1 MATRTPDRPPRK
13 AEETARQFLAA
24 LGRRVRAARARRGM
38 TRKILARDS
47 GVSERYLAQLEGG
60 QGNPSVA
67 VLLRIAAAMGGNLL
81 DLLADAGGRPA
92 DLRLAV
98 QRLEALEGER
108 LAEARA
114 LLERRFP
121 SSWTG
126 GKAGR
131 IALIGLR
138 GAGKSTLGRR
148 LAAARGVP
156 FLELDRMVE
165 RDSGAEIG
173 ELLALG
179 GQPAYR
185 RHERRALEAAVS
197 GNQAAVIAAGGGIVA
212 DGETYALLLESCH
225 AIWLRARPDEHMA
238 RVVAQGDLRPMA
250 DNREAMADLEAILE
264 ARTPDYARADATLDT
279 AGEAEDASF
288 ARLAALADRLA
299 GGTVSPG

>member
-1 MATRTPDRPPRK
+1 
-13 AEETARQFLAA
+13 
-24 LGRRVRAARARRGM
+24 
-38 TRKILARDS
+38 
-47 GVSERYLAQLEGG
+47 
-60 QGNPSVA
+60 VA
-67 VLLRIAAAMGGNLL
+67 
-81 DLLADAGGRPA
+81 D
-92 DLRLAV
+92 
-98 QRLEALEGER
+98 
-108 LAEARA
+108 
-114 LLERRFP
+114 
-121 SSWTG
+121 
-126 GKAGR
+126 
-131 IALIGLR
+131 
-138 GAGKSTLGRR
+138 
-148 LAAARGVP
+148 
-156 FLELDRMVE
+156 